1 MSDPHPSPPPSVFL
15 SYASEDRAAVRRLR
29 DALEAEGL
37 EVWYDENELTGGE
50 SWDRKIR
57 RQIRE
62 CTYFMPV
69 ISAQS
74 NARPEGYFR
83 REWRVAVERTLDMAD
98 DLIFLLPVVIDDTVE
113 ANARV
118 PDPFLNVQWLRVP
131 GGEPTPALGELAQ
144 RLLAGGAH
152 RLHKPVETKP
162 RPKPVRATTTP
173 PISSTPPPLS
183 ASPEKERHPPPKWLV
198 PVIELWR
205 WMPRWAKVLTIVIG
219 LPVLLSKCDGND
231 PPPAR
236 KQARDKL
243 AVTSTGTTAGAN
255 PSNVQELFEVGK
267 QVDEALR
274 RVGAAQASR
283 RKNADVS
290 LLAFTGGPYAAT
302 VHQDLFGRLVVTR
315 GVSTRYSHQPL
326 RGTPGDSTPLE
337 RGKADGA
344 RLVLSAEVAR
354 NDTGTEVLRA
364 RLDRVADGA
373 NLWTADFPTTEK
385 SDATATLIYAQVLP
399 LLTKK
404 E

>member
-37 EVWYDENELTGGE
+37 EVWYDESELSGGE
-50 SWDRKIR
+50 AWDRKIR

-62 CTYFMPV
+62 CTYFMPI

-83 REWRVAVERTLDMAD
+83 REWRIAVERTLDMAD
-98 DLIFLLPVVIDDTVE
+98 DLIFLLPVVIDDTDE
-113 ANARV
+113 SYARV

-131 GGEPTPALGELAQ
+131 GGEPTPALSELAQ

-152 RLHKPVETKP
+152 RLHKPAGAKP

-173 PISSTPPPLS
+173 PVSPAPPPLS
-183 ASPEKERHPPPKWLV
+183 GSTEKERHPPPKWLV

-231 PPPAR
+231 KPAPR
-236 KQARDKL
+236 AAREKP
-243 AVTSTGTTAGAN
+243 AVTGTGRTAGAN
-255 PSNVQELFEVGK
+255 PDNVQELFEVGK

-290 LLAFTGGPYAAT
+290 LLAFSGGAYADR
-302 VHQDLFGRLVVTR
+302 VYQDLFGRLVVTR

-354 NDTGTEVLRA
+354 NDAGTEVLRA

-373 NLWTADFPTTEK
+373 NLWTADFPTADK

>member
-1 MSDPHPSPPPSVFL
+1 MSDPHPSPPPSLFL
-15 SYASEDRAAVRRLR
+15 SYASEDRAVVRRLR

-50 SWDRKIR
+50 AWDRKIR

-62 CTYFMPV
+62 CTYFMPI

-98 DLIFLLPVVIDDTVE
+98 DIIFLLPVVIDDTGE
-113 ANARV
+113 AGARV

-131 GGEPTPALGELAQ
+131 GGEPNPALAELSQ

-152 RLHKPVETKP
+152 RLHKPAETKP
-162 RPKPVRATTTP
+162 RPARATVP
-173 PISSTPPPLS
+173 PFLPPK
-183 ASPEKERHPPPKWLV
+183 PEKERHPPPKWLV
-198 PVIELWR
+198 PVLELWR
-205 WMPRWAKVLTIVIG
+205 WMPRWAKIVTIVVGVPILIG
-219 LPVLLSKCDGND
+219 KCSDND
-231 PPPAR
+231 PPPER
-236 KQARDKL
+236 KQAREKPSARGASKPTDETS
-243 AVTSTGTTAGAN
+243 VTA
-255 PSNVQELFEVGK
+255 QDIFEVGK

-290 LLAFTGGPYAAT
+290 LLAFSGGSYADS
-302 VHQDLFGRLVVTR
+302 VYQDLFGRLVVTR
-315 GVSTRYSHQPL
+315 GVATRYSHQPL

-344 RLVLSAEVAR
+344 RLVLSAEVAK
-354 NDTGTEVLRA
+354 NDAGSEVLRV
-364 RLDRVADGA
+364 RLDRVADGT
-373 NLWTADFPTTEK
+373 NLWTADFPTAEK
-385 SDATATLIYAQVLP
+385 SDTTATLIYAQILP
-399 LLTKK
+399 LLAKK

>member
-15 SYASEDRAAVRRLR
+15 SYASEDRAVVRRLR

-62 CTYFMPV
+62 CTYFMPI

-98 DLIFLLPVVIDDTVE
+98 DIIFLLPVVIDDTVE
-113 ANARV
+113 AGARV

-131 GGEPTPALGELAQ
+131 GGEPTPALSELAQ

-152 RLHKPVETKP
+152 RLHKPAETKP
-162 RPKPVRATTTP
+162 RPARATVP
-173 PISSTPPPLS
+173 PFLPPK
-183 ASPEKERHPPPKWLV
+183 PEKERPPPPKWLV

-205 WMPRWAKVLTIVIG
+205 WLPRWAKVLTLVIG
-219 LPVLLSKCDGND
+219 IPILLSKCDGND
-231 PPPAR
+231 PPSER
-236 KQARDKL
+236 KQAREKP
-243 AVTSTGTTAGAN
+243 AVTGPGRTAGAN
-255 PSNVQELFEVGK
+255 PGNVQDLFEVGK

-290 LLAFTGGPYAAT
+290 LLAFTGGAYADR

-354 NDTGTEVLRA
+354 NDAGTEVLRA

-385 SDATATLIYAQVLP
+385 SDATATLIYAQILP